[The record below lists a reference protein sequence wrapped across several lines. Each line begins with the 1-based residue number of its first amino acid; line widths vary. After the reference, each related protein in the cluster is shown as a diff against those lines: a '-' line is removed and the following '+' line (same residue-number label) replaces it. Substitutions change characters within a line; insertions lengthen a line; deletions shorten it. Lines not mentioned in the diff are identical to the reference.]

1 MTTPHSE
8 SSQYHVVV
16 AGGGTAGHI
25 EPALAV
31 ADALSSSFAVTVTA
45 LGTNKGLE
53 RDLVPARG
61 YDLKLIDPV
70 PVPRK
75 FSMDLL
81 KLPLRVRRAVQQTQ
95 DILRDVHADALIGFG
110 GYVSAPAYLAA
121 RRLGIPHFVHEAN
134 ARAGLANKLGMWL
147 GGTCFTAVPHSG
159 LRGEV
164 VGVPIRPALSSEDP
178 EVAAQRGRSQWNLR
192 PDVPTL
198 LVTGGSQGARRINS
212 ALEQSV
218 ERLVAQGFQV
228 LHAYGKKNPRPQS
241 ADEIEGYTA
250 VPYISDMAAAYA
262 VADLAICRSG
272 AMTVAEVTAA
282 HLPAI
287 YVPLPHGNGEQA
299 LNAQKVVEAGAAL
312 ILPDEDCE
320 PERVMELV
328 TQILGNPEKQ
338 AAMRE
343 AAQDSGAGSVAHTIA
358 QRIVDA
364 LHARDPKTATE
375 VLTSEEGE

>member
-1 MTTPHSE
+1 MTTPLSDSPRHR
-8 SSQYHVVV
+8 VVV

-31 ADALSSSFAVTVTA
+31 ADALSSSFPVVVTA
-45 LGTNKGLE
+45 LGTTKGLE
-53 RDLVPARG
+53 QDLVPERG

-75 FSMDLL
+75 FSVDLV
-81 KLPLRVRRAVQQTQ
+81 KLPLRVWRAVKQTQ
-95 DILRDVHADALIGFG
+95 DILKDLRAEALIGFG

-121 RRLGIPHFVHEAN
+121 RKLRIPLFVHEAN

-147 GGTCFTAVPHSG
+147 GATCFTAVSNSG

-178 EVAAQRGRSQWNLR
+178 EAAAERGRSQWNLR
-192 PDVPTL
+192 SDIPTL
-198 LVTGGSQGARRINS
+198 LVTGGSQGARRINT
-212 ALEQSV
+212 ALENSM
-218 ERLVAQGFQV
+218 ERLIARGFQV
-228 LHAYGKKNPRPQS
+228 LHAYGRKNPRPQI
-241 ADEIEGYTA
+241 ADQLEGYTA

-299 LNAQKVVEAGAAL
+299 LNAHPVVEAGAAV

-320 PERVMELV
+320 SERVIELV
-328 TQILGNPEKQ
+328 TEILGNPHKL
-338 AAMRE
+338 AAMRD
-343 AAQDSGAGSVAHTIA
+343 AAKDSGAGSVAQTIA
-358 QRIVDA
+358 QRIMDSLQDQDA
-364 LHARDPKTATE
+364 KSTKQIAGP
-375 VLTSEEGE
+375 EEGE